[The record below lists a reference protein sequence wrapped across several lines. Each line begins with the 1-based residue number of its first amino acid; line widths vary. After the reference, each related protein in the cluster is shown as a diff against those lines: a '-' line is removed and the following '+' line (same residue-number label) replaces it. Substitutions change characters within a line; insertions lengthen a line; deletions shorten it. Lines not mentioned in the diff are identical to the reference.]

1 MMQRLVEVPHLPKR
15 IVSLVPSQTE
25 LLYDLGLEECVVGV
39 TNFCT
44 RPKEWRKS
52 KTLVGGTKKLNMEV
66 VAALKPDLILGNKE
80 ENDKHQ
86 IEALAKVFPVWMSD
100 IYTLEDALDMLNKV
114 GPLTNT
120 QKEATTI
127 SNSIKSSFK
136 ALQKT
141 LNLSVLYLIWQNPFM
156 AAGKQTFIHS
166 MLKEAGFSNA
176 ITNTDRYPELSSQEI
191 NQINPDLIF
200 LSSEPFPF
208 REKNRKQ
215 LQELFPK
222 SKVLLAD
229 GEAFS
234 WYGSRLLHT
243 PSYIK
248 EFTLQLSS

>member
-1 MMQRLVEVPHLPKR
+1 MMQRVVEVPLLPKR

-25 LLYDLGLEECVVGV
+25 LLYDLGLEESVVGV

-44 RPKEWRKS
+44 RPKDWRKS
-52 KTLVGGTKKLNMEV
+52 KTLVGGTKKLNLEV

-80 ENDKHQ
+80 ENDQQQ

-114 GPLTNT
+114 GALTHT
-120 QKEATTI
+120 QKKATAI

-136 ALQKT
+136 T
-141 LNLSVLYLIWQNPFM
+141 LPKASNLSVLYLIWQEPFM
-156 AAGKQTFIHS
+156 AAGKHTFIHS

-176 ITNTDRYPELSSQEI
+176 ITNTDRYPVLSSQEV

-208 REKNRKQ
+208 KEKNRKQ
-215 LQELFPK
+215 LQELFPN

-243 PSYIK
+243 PSYFK
-248 EFTLQLSS
+248 ELSSALSS